1 METKDHHQ
9 ISQKATVQEDEFLKI
24 KAPLLIGE
32 KSSFSRGAEKA
43 EIFPISREVAM
54 TTTNKPWLND
64 DGSHKSDEEI
74 KQECSRWGPTV
85 WEEYLQTLEHD
96 EEGEEFLF
104 DEAIECEN
112 YSIEEHT
119 DFFQDLFSNREF
131 PVLKNRLICLLREL
145 TPKQQKVIKL
155 IYWEDKK
162 LREVAEVMNCG
173 TSAVFDLR
181 DRALKK
187 LGKHFLKNIV
197 PIESAPSKKTTEKAE
212 NLPISMEMA

>member
-1 METKDHHQ
+1 MATKENQ
-9 ISQKATVQEDEFLKI
+9 LLKL
-24 KAPLLIGE
+24 KAPSLIGE

-43 EIFPISREVAM
+43 EIFPISREVTM

-74 KQECSRWGPTV
+74 KQDCSRWGPTV
-85 WEEYLQTLEHD
+85 WEEYLQTLEP
-96 EEGEEFLF
+96 EEEEFLF

-119 DFFQDLFSNREF
+119 DYFQDLFSNREF
-131 PVLKNRLICLLREL
+131 PVLKNRLIGFLREL

-162 LREVAEVMNCG
+162 LREVAEIMNCG
-173 TSAVFDLR
+173 TSAVFDLK

-197 PIESAPSKKTTEKAE
+197 PIERAPSKKATEKAE
-212 NLPISMEMA
+212 NLPISKEMS